1 MKSEDMILKAA
12 IVHILDSSVG
22 IPVLSD
28 QSMEVGPDFSDFL
41 KAHIE
46 KITESD
52 DVKHCT
58 FAEGSEVKELLQNCT
73 PDNFVETSKQLAER
87 LYDIMNANID
97 IPAADVAMTVFG
109 CKGKDYLAF
118 LKMNYKTSYTH
129 QTRET
134 DGGNSNEIILQ
145 RALLPG
151 QGQRL
156 SEAFV
161 LDLSDGSLILA
172 EKKYEVNGEKC
183 FYFSELF
190 LECRAP
196 LSQKSKLDIVT
207 RAVDQVAKKYY
218 GDEDAQKKMEIKDI
232 ICNELEEQGEIKV
245 SELREKVFPG
255 SPEMLEEL
263 DEKLDRYNLSYETVA
278 PKNEQT
284 IKKFQK
290 QKLYT
295 DTGIEIT
302 IPMEEYRNPDHVEF
316 ITNMDGTA
324 RVHPHTDEKHPQNCS
339 CGRMRRRSGA
349 LLYRAPSPT
358 TEPHRFRA
366 RAASERY
373 LRDGKAGRTRRQND
387 RIKQSCPHSVPRLG
401 KTIHFSHIRAV

>member
-190 LECRAP
+190 LECHAP

-316 ITNMDGTA
+316 ITNMDGTIS
-324 RVHPHTDEKHPQNCS
+324 V
-339 CGRMRRRSGA
+339 
-349 LLYRAPSPT
+349 L
-358 TEPHRFRA
+358 
-366 RAASERY
+366 
-373 LRDGKAGRTRRQND
+373 
-387 RIKQSCPHSVPRLG
+387 IKNIGMLSS
-401 KTIHFSHIRAV
+401 K

>member
-190 LECRAP
+190 LECRSP

-316 ITNMDGTA
+316 ITNMDGTIS
-324 RVHPHTDEKHPQNCS
+324 V
-339 CGRMRRRSGA
+339 
-349 LLYRAPSPT
+349 L
-358 TEPHRFRA
+358 
-366 RAASERY
+366 
-373 LRDGKAGRTRRQND
+373 
-387 RIKQSCPHSVPRLG
+387 IKNIGMLSS
-401 KTIHFSHIRAV
+401 K

>member
-183 FYFSELF
+183 FYVSELV

-316 ITNMDGTA
+316 ITNMDGTIS
-324 RVHPHTDEKHPQNCS
+324 V
-339 CGRMRRRSGA
+339 
-349 LLYRAPSPT
+349 L
-358 TEPHRFRA
+358 
-366 RAASERY
+366 
-373 LRDGKAGRTRRQND
+373 
-387 RIKQSCPHSVPRLG
+387 IKNIGMLSS
-401 KTIHFSHIRAV
+401 K

>member
-1 MKSEDMILKAA
+1 ML
-12 IVHILDSSVG
+12 
-22 IPVLSD
+22 
-28 QSMEVGPDFSDFL
+28 F
-41 KAHIE
+41 
-46 KITESD
+46 
-52 DVKHCT
+52 
-58 FAEGSEVKELLQNCT
+58 
-73 PDNFVETSKQLAER
+73 R
-87 LYDIMNANID
+87 
-97 IPAADVAMTVFG
+97 
-109 CKGKDYLAF
+109 
-118 LKMNYKTSYTH
+118 
-129 QTRET
+129 
-134 DGGNSNEIILQ
+134 
-145 RALLPG
+145 
-151 QGQRL
+151 
-156 SEAFV
+156 
-161 LDLSDGSLILA
+161 
-172 EKKYEVNGEKC
+172 
-183 FYFSELF
+183 SELF

-316 ITNMDGTA
+316 ITNMDGTIS
-324 RVHPHTDEKHPQNCS
+324 V
-339 CGRMRRRSGA
+339 
-349 LLYRAPSPT
+349 L
-358 TEPHRFRA
+358 
-366 RAASERY
+366 
-373 LRDGKAGRTRRQND
+373 
-387 RIKQSCPHSVPRLG
+387 IKNIGMLSS
-401 KTIHFSHIRAV
+401 K

>member
-1 MKSEDMILKAA
+1 MILKAA

-161 LDLSDGSLILA
+161 LDL
-172 EKKYEVNGEKC
+172 
-183 FYFSELF
+183 F

-316 ITNMDGTA
+316 ITNMDGTIS
-324 RVHPHTDEKHPQNCS
+324 V
-339 CGRMRRRSGA
+339 
-349 LLYRAPSPT
+349 L
-358 TEPHRFRA
+358 
-366 RAASERY
+366 
-373 LRDGKAGRTRRQND
+373 
-387 RIKQSCPHSVPRLG
+387 IKNIGMLSS
-401 KTIHFSHIRAV
+401 K